1 MIIRLREICRL
12 ITGEPGAHLVTRE
25 TGGQVRSAIAR
36 VFGEMAAGDVLT
48 LDFTGVGVID
58 FSCADELLA
67 KLVTRLIAGEYGERY
82 LRLTGLTDSQRENIH
97 VALERKRLP
106 TLLVNPDNTW
116 DCLGSIKPYLR
127 ETLQLIM
134 TRRHLSAREMADL
147 LDLELTASSTRLI
160 NLHRQRLV
168 TRRERTMEEGGR
180 EFVYE
185 GLMPAGSDPGMPDH
199 ARGHTRG

>member
-1 MIIRLREICRL
+1 MIMLLSEVGRLV
-12 ITGEPGAHLVTRE
+12 TGELSAHLVTRE
-25 TGGQVRSAIAR
+25 TGGLVRAAIAR
-36 VFGEMAAGDVLT
+36 VLGEMAAGEVLT

-67 KLVTRLIAGEYGERY
+67 KLVTRLIAGEYGEKY
-82 LRLTGLTDSQRENIH
+82 VRLTGLTDSQRENIQ

-106 TLLVNPDNTW
+106 TLLVNPDDSW

-134 TRRHLSAREMADL
+134 ARRQLSAREMADL
-147 LDLELTASSTRLI
+147 LNLELTASSTRLI

-168 TRRERTMEEGGR
+168 TRRERFMEEGGR

-185 GLMPAGSDPGMPDH
+185 GLHPTGTEIRSRHG
-199 ARGHTRG
+199 